1 MSVFPLPQDF
11 LRAPFSHRGL
21 HDKTKGRIEN
31 SLSAFRAAVAAGY
44 GIELDLQLSKDGIAV
59 VFHDPTLG
67 RVTGE
72 SGPVIDRTAAELGRI
87 TLNGSTDTI
96 PSFAEALDL
105 VAGRVPLLVELKD
118 QSHNLTETDGRLES
132 AVAAALSNY
141 SGAVALMSFN
151 PHSVAWMQK
160 LCPLLPRGIT
170 TGSYPSDEWEGAS
183 AARSDELREIPDYD
197 RTGSSFISHEV
208 ADLTR
213 PRVAELKAKGAR
225 ILCWTVRS
233 AAMEAEARRVAQNIT
248 FEGYLAKIPT

>member
-1 MSVFPLPQDF
+1 MSIVPLPKDF
-11 LRAPFSHRGL
+11 LRAPFAHRGL

-31 SLSAFRAAVAAGY
+31 SLSAFSAAVAAGY
-44 GIELDLQLSKDGIAV
+44 GIELDLQLTKDGTAV
-59 VFHDPTLG
+59 VFHDATLD

-72 SGPVIDRTAAELGRI
+72 SGPVADRTAAELGRI
-87 TLNGSTDTI
+87 ALNGSTDTI
-96 PSFAEALDL
+96 PSFAEVLLLA
-105 VAGRVPLLVELKD
+105 AGRVPLLVELKD

-132 AVAAALSNY
+132 AAAEALLNY
-141 SGAVALMSFN
+141 SGSVALMSFN

-160 LCPLLPRGIT
+160 LCPRLPRGIT

-233 AAMEAEARRVAQNIT
+233 ADMEAEARRVAQNIT
-248 FEGYLAKIPT
+248 FEGYPAKIPA